1 MSGFCISKHGIKY
14 DDTYNVIISTYKQ
27 LMMKKTILHVF
38 LILILLPIT
47 TWSQITDEN
56 RSVTDLVL
64 NELNRERLIQRENLD
79 FRIKQIDSKLISLDE
94 SLKSTSSATE
104 KVEKLVERVQI
115 LEEKQSEL
123 DKNSVS
129 VYKYNYSSA
138 VLNLASMEREIKPLN
153 LFNSSREFYTTLDK
167 VSNPMT
173 YEGYAVWFKEFEKYI
188 EDNKKDEAKLSA
200 LSHILNV
207 TGNLAEGT
215 PFTGMFAGSL
225 FDGIGSFI
233 NSLGR
238 RDRDLR
244 EKSLKMFKLTTT
256 VSQFTHDKDLIETEW
271 KAITKSLDELK
282 ELQDEAMEKNIVEI
296 LGINRNEFKK
306 NFTDETDAKKRTEYI
321 LNVSKIAENKI
332 AQEKTKN
339 PENWKQTYYNQ
350 MVAVQNLKIRFGTI
364 TFRILENLDKYKGL
378 INKYKNDEFLKDR
391 VAELNLKLDLVK
403 NSFETTFNPQDYI
416 KASNEM
422 YIVE

>member
-1 MSGFCISKHGIKY
+1 
-14 DDTYNVIISTYKQ
+14 
-27 LMMKKTILHVF
+27 MKKSIYG
-38 LILILLPIT
+38 ILIVLVLSHFSGY
-47 TWSQITDEN
+47 SQITDDN
-56 RSVTDLVL
+56 KSVTALVL
-64 NELNRERLIQRENLD
+64 TELNRERSLQKENLD
-79 FRIKQIDSKLISLDE
+79 FRIKQIDVKLSNLDE
-94 SLKSTSSATE
+94 SIKNTSSSAE
-104 KVEKLVERVQI
+104 KIDKLLERVQI

-123 DKNSVS
+123 DKNAIS

-173 YEGYAVWFKEFEKYI
+173 YPGYEAWFKEFEKYI
-188 EDNKKDEAKLSA
+188 EDNKKDEARLAA
-200 LSHILNV
+200 LSHILQV

-225 FDGIGSFI
+225 FDGIGTFI

-238 RDRDLR
+238 RDKDLR
-244 EKSLKMFKLTTT
+244 EKSMSMFKLTTS

-282 ELQDEAMEKNIVEI
+282 ELQNRAMEENFVAI
-296 LGINRNEFKK
+296 LGINRSDFKK
-306 NFTDETDAKKRTEYI
+306 SFTDETDAKKRTQYI
-321 LNVSKIAENKI
+321 IDISKIAEDKI
-332 AQEKTKN
+332 SEVKNRN
-339 PENWKQTYYNQ
+339 PENWKQEYYNQ
-350 MVAVQNLKIRFGTI
+350 MVTVQNLKIRFGTL
-364 TFRILENLDKYKGL
+364 TFRILENLDKYKVL
-378 INKYKNDEFLKDR
+378 IDKYKQDEFLKDR
-391 VAELNLKLDLVK
+391 VAQLELKLDLVR

-416 KASNEM
+416 RASNEM

>member
-1 MSGFCISKHGIKY
+1 MRKPIIFILFIVILFPLQGIG
-14 DDTYNVIISTYKQ
+14 
-27 LMMKKTILHVF
+27 
-38 LILILLPIT
+38 
-47 TWSQITDEN
+47 QITNEN

-64 NELNRERLIQRENLD
+64 TELNRERLVQRENLD
-79 FRIKQIDSKLISLDE
+79 LRIKQIDSKISSLDE
-94 SLKSTSSATE
+94 SLKNTTSATE

-123 DKNSVS
+123 DKNVVS

-153 LFNSSREFYTTLDK
+153 LFNSSRDFYTTLDR

-173 YEGYAVWFKEFEKYI
+173 YDGYTAWFKEFEKYI
-188 EDNKKDEAKLSA
+188 EANKREEAKLAA
-200 LSHILNV
+200 LSHILNI

-233 NSLGR
+233 NSLSR
-238 RDRDLR
+238 RDKDLR
-244 EKSLKMFKLTTT
+244 DKSLEMFKLTTT

-271 KAITKSLDELK
+271 KVITKSLDELK
-282 ELQDEAMEKNIVEI
+282 ALQEKAMEDNIVQI

-306 NFTDETDAKKRTEYI
+306 NFTDETDAKKRTQYI
-321 LNVSKIAENKI
+321 INVSKIAENKI
-332 AQEKTKN
+332 GEEKNKN
-339 PENWKQTYYNQ
+339 PENWKQDYYNQ
-350 MVAVQNLKIRFGTI
+350 MVNVQNLKIRFGTL
-364 TFRILENLDKYKGL
+364 TFRILENLDKYQAL
-378 INKYKNDEFLKDR
+378 INKYKNDEFLKVR
-391 VAELNLKLDLVK
+391 VAELSLKLNMVR
-403 NSFETTFNPQDYI
+403 NSFESTFNPQEYI
-416 KASNEM
+416 RASNEM

>member
-1 MSGFCISKHGIKY
+1 MRNKI
-14 DDTYNVIISTYKQ
+14 
-27 LMMKKTILHVF
+27 F
-38 LILILLPIT
+38 LILLVALILPFSGN
-47 TWSQITDEN
+47 SQITDEN

-64 NELNRERLIQRENLD
+64 TELNRERLIQRENLD
-79 FRIKQIDSKLISLDE
+79 LRIKQIDSKIISLDE
-94 SLKSTSSATE
+94 SLKNTSSATE

-123 DKNSVS
+123 DKNVVS

-153 LFNSSREFYTTLDK
+153 LFNSSRDFYTTLDR

-173 YEGYAVWFKEFEKYI
+173 YEGYTAWFKEFEKYI
-188 EDNKKDEAKLSA
+188 EANKKDEAKLAA

-233 NSLGR
+233 NSLGK
-238 RDRDLR
+238 RDRNLR
-244 EKSLKMFKLTTT
+244 EKSMQMFKLTTT

-271 KAITKSLDELK
+271 KVITKSLDELK
-282 ELQDEAMEKNIVEI
+282 ELQEKAMEDNIVKI
-296 LGINRNEFKK
+296 LGINRNEFKR
-306 NFTDETDAKKRTEYI
+306 NFTDETDAKKRTQYI
-321 LNVSKIAENKI
+321 INVSKIAENKI
-332 AQEKTKN
+332 AEERSKN
-339 PENWKQTYYNQ
+339 PENWKQDYYNQ
-350 MVAVQNLKIRFGTI
+350 MVNVQNLKIRFGTL
-364 TFRILENLDKYKGL
+364 TFRILENLDKYQTL
-378 INKYKNDEFLKDR
+378 INKYKEDEFLKPR
-391 VAELNLKLDLVK
+391 VAELSLKLNLVR
-403 NSFETTFNPQDYI
+403 NSFESTFNPQEYI
-416 KASNEM
+416 RASNEM

>member
-1 MSGFCISKHGIKY
+1 MMKNPFFRILFIVLLMPLSGIAQTPVENSR
-14 DDTYNVIISTYKQ
+14 IISDNK
-27 LMMKKTILHVF
+27 
-38 LILILLPIT
+38 
-47 TWSQITDEN
+47 
-56 RSVTDLVL
+56 SVTDLVL
-64 NELNRERLIQRENLD
+64 LELNKERSLQRENLD
-79 FRIKQIDSKLISLDE
+79 FRIKQIDTKLSTLDE
-94 SLKSTSSATE
+94 SIKNTSSATE
-104 KVEKLVERVQI
+104 KVDKLVQRVQI

-123 DKNSVS
+123 DKNVVS

-153 LFNSSREFYTTLDK
+153 LFNSSRDFYTTLDK

-173 YEGYAVWFKEFEKYI
+173 YEGYAAWFKEFEKYI
-188 EDNKKDEAKLSA
+188 EDNKKDEARLTA
-200 LSHILNV
+200 LSHILSV

-282 ELQDEAMEKNIVEI
+282 ELQDMAMEKNIVEI
-296 LGINRNEFKK
+296 LGINRADFKK

-321 LNVSKIAENKI
+321 LNISKIAENKI
-332 AQEKTKN
+332 TEEKNKN
-339 PENWKQTYYNQ
+339 PENWKQEYYTQ
-350 MVAVQNLKIRFGTI
+350 MVAVQNLKIRFGTL
-364 TFRILENLDKYKGL
+364 TFRILENLDKYKTL
-378 INKYKNDEFLKDR
+378 INKYKADENLKSR
-391 VAELNLKLDLVK
+391 IAELDLKLDLVR
-403 NSFETTFNPQDYI
+403 NSFESTFNPQVYI

>member
-1 MSGFCISKHGIKY
+1 MTKNLFRIILFLFFLPLISFG
-14 DDTYNVIISTYKQ
+14 
-27 LMMKKTILHVF
+27 
-38 LILILLPIT
+38 
-47 TWSQITDEN
+47 QITDEN

-64 NELNRERLIQRENLD
+64 NELNRERTLQRENLD
-79 FRIKQIDSKLISLDE
+79 FRIKQIDSKLSSLDE
-94 SLKSTSSATE
+94 SIKNTSSSSE

-123 DKNSVS
+123 DKNVVS

-173 YEGYAVWFKEFEKYI
+173 YEGYGAWFYEFKKYI
-188 EDNKKDEAKLSA
+188 EANKKEEAKLAA

-238 RDRDLR
+238 KDKDLR
-244 EKSLKMFKLTTT
+244 EKSLDMFKLTTT

-282 ELQDEAMEKNIVEI
+282 ELQELAMEQNIEKI
-296 LGINRNEFKK
+296 LKVDRAEFKRR
-306 NFTDETDAKKRTEYI
+306 FTDETDAKKRTQYI
-321 LNVSKIAENKI
+321 IDISKVAENKI
-332 AQEKTKN
+332 GEEKNKN
-339 PENWKQTYYNQ
+339 PENWKQDYYNQ
-350 MVAVQNLKIRFGTI
+350 MVAVQNLKIRFGTL
-364 TFRILENLDKYKGL
+364 TFRILENLEKYKTL
-378 INKYKNDEFLKDR
+378 INKYKNDEYLKDR
-391 VAELNLKLDLVK
+391 VAQLDLKLDLVK

>member
-1 MSGFCISKHGIKY
+1 MRKPFP
-14 DDTYNVIISTYKQ
+14 
-27 LMMKKTILHVF
+27 LF
-38 LILILLPIT
+38 LFFTVLLSFSAT
-47 TWSQITDEN
+47 GQITNDN

-64 NELNRERLIQRENLD
+64 SELNRERIVQRENLD
-79 FRIKQIDSKLISLDE
+79 QRIKEIDSKIISLDE
-94 SLKSTSSATE
+94 SLKNTSSATE

-123 DKNSVS
+123 DKNVVS

-153 LFNSSREFYTTLDK
+153 LFNSSRDFYTTLDK

-173 YEGYAVWFKEFEKYI
+173 YEGYTAWFKEFEKYI
-188 EDNKKDEAKLSA
+188 EANKREEAKLAA

-238 RDRDLR
+238 KDKDLR
-244 EKSLKMFKLTTT
+244 DKSMQMFKLTTT

-271 KAITKSLDELK
+271 KVITKSLDELK
-282 ELQDEAMEKNIVEI
+282 ALQEKAMEDNIVKI
-296 LGINRNEFKK
+296 LGINRAEFKK

-321 LNVSKIAENKI
+321 INVSKIAENKI
-332 AQEKTKN
+332 AEEKNKN
-339 PENWKQTYYNQ
+339 PENWKQDYYNQ
-350 MVAVQNLKIRFGTI
+350 MVNVQNLKIRFGTL
-364 TFRILENLDKYKGL
+364 TFRILENLDKYQAL
-378 INKYKNDEFLKDR
+378 INKYKNDEFLKSR
-391 VAELNLKLDLVK
+391 VGELGLKLKVVS
-403 NSFETTFNPQDYI
+403 NSFESTFNPQEYI
-416 KASNEM
+416 RASNEM